1 MARDHGK
8 PTEAEKMAV
17 GTITRFSEGIGAD
30 QYDAV
35 TEKMGLAAE
44 PPEGLI
50 FHSAG
55 ELEGRFQVFN
65 VWETGEHFER
75 FTQDRLRPAQVAVLG
90 EERVAALP
98 DADVVHVAI
107 HNYLIP

>member
-1 MARDHGK
+1 MAI
-8 PTEAEKMAV
+8 
-17 GTITRFSEGIGAD
+17 GTLTRFSEGLGAE

-35 TEKMGLAAE
+35 TEKMGLANE

-65 VWETGEHFER
+65 VWESREHFDSFVR
-75 FTQDRLRPAQVAVLG
+75 DRLRPAQVDIMG
-90 EERVAALP
+90 EDRVAAMP
-98 DADVVHVAI
+98 PEIVEIEI
-107 HNYLIP
+107 HRYLIP

>member
-1 MARDHGK
+1 MAI
-8 PTEAEKMAV
+8 
-17 GTITRFSEGIGAD
+17 GTITRFSQGLGAQ

-35 TEKMGLAAE
+35 TEKMGFANE

-65 VWETGEHFER
+65 VWQSREHFDQ
-75 FTQDRLRPAQVAVLG
+75 FTRERLRPAQVAVMG
-90 EERVAALP
+90 EERVAAMP
-98 DADVVHVAI
+98 DAEIIEVPI
-107 HNYLIP
+107 HKYLIP

>member
-1 MARDHGK
+1 
-8 PTEAEKMAV
+8 MAV
-17 GTITRFSEGIGAD
+17 GTITRFSEGMGAD

-35 TEKMGLAAE
+35 IERVRIGDE
-44 PPEGLI
+44 PVEGLI

-65 VWETGEHFER
+65 LWETREDFER
-75 FTQDRLRPAQVAVLG
+75 FTVERLRPAQVAVMG

-98 DADVVHVAI
+98 DADVVHVAV
-107 HNYLIP
+107 HNYVIP

>member
-1 MARDHGK
+1 MAI
-8 PTEAEKMAV
+8 
-17 GTITRFSEGIGAD
+17 GTITRFSEGMGAE
-30 QYDAV
+30 QYDVV
-35 TEKMGLAAE
+35 TGKLDLANE

-65 VWETGEHFER
+65 VWETRENFDR
-75 FTQDRLRPAQVAVLG
+75 FVTDRLRPAQVAVMG

-98 DADVVHVAI
+98 DAEVVDVAI
-107 HNYLIP
+107 HNYVIP

>member
-1 MARDHGK
+1 
-8 PTEAEKMAV
+8 MAV
-17 GTITRFSEGIGAD
+17 GTITRFSEGMGAD

-35 TEKMGLAAE
+35 TREMGIADE

-65 VWETGEHFER
+65 VWKTPENFER
-75 FTQDRLRPAQVAVLG
+75 FTQDRLRPAQVAVMG

-98 DADVVHVAI
+98 DAEVVQVAI
-107 HNYLIP
+107 HNYVIP

>member
-1 MARDHGK
+1 
-8 PTEAEKMAV
+8 MAV
-17 GTITRFSEGIGAD
+17 GTITRFSEGVGAD

-35 TEKMGLAAE
+35 TAEMGIADE

-65 VWETGEHFER
+65 VWETPEHFER
-75 FTQDRLRPAQVAVLG
+75 FTQDRLRPAQVAVMG

-98 DADVVHVAI
+98 DAEVVQVAI
-107 HNYLIP
+107 HNYVIP

>member
-1 MARDHGK
+1 
-8 PTEAEKMAV
+8 MAV

-35 TEKMGLAAE
+35 TAKMGLAAE

-65 VWETGEHFER
+65 VWETREHFER

-90 EERVAALP
+90 EERVASLP
-98 DADVVHVAI
+98 DADVVHVDI

>member
-1 MARDHGK
+1 MAI
-8 PTEAEKMAV
+8 
-17 GTITRFSEGIGAD
+17 GTITRFSEGLGAE

-35 TEKMGLAAE
+35 TEKMGFTSE

-65 VWETGEHFER
+65 VWESREHFDSFVR
-75 FTQDRLRPAQVAVLG
+75 DRLRPAQVDIMG
-90 EERVAALP
+90 EDRVAAMP
-98 DADVVHVAI
+98 PEIVEVPI
-107 HNYLIP
+107 HRYLIP

>member
-1 MARDHGK
+1 
-8 PTEAEKMAV
+8 MAV
-17 GTITRFSEGIGAD
+17 GTTTRFSEGMGAD

-35 TEKMGLAAE
+35 TEKLGLADE

-65 VWETGEHFER
+65 DAGAGTFAAASRENR
-75 FTQDRLRPAQVAVLG
+75 PDRS
-90 EERVAALP
+90 
-98 DADVVHVAI
+98 
-107 HNYLIP
+107 

>member
-1 MARDHGK
+1 MAI
-8 PTEAEKMAV
+8 
-17 GTITRFSEGIGAD
+17 GTLTRFSPGLGAE

-35 TEKMGLAAE
+35 TDKMGLDNE

-65 VWETGEHFER
+65 VWESREHFDR
-75 FTQDRLRPAQVAVLG
+75 FVRDRLRPAQVAVLG
-90 EERVAALP
+90 EDRVAAMP
-98 DADVVHVAI
+98 PEIVEVAI
-107 HNYLIP
+107 HRYLIP

>member
-1 MARDHGK
+1 
-8 PTEAEKMAV
+8 MAV
-17 GTITRFSEGIGAD
+17 GTITRFSEGVGVE

-35 TEKMGLAAE
+35 TEKMGFADQ

-65 VWETGEHFER
+65 VWETPENFER
-75 FTQDRLRPAQVAVLG
+75 FVKDRLRPAQVAVMG

-98 DADVVHVAI
+98 DAEIVHVAI

>member
-1 MARDHGK
+1 MG
-8 PTEAEKMAV
+8 AE
-17 GTITRFSEGIGAD
+17 

-35 TEKMGLAAE
+35 IAEMGVADE

-65 VWETGEHFER
+65 VWESRENFER
-75 FTQDRLRPAQVAVLG
+75 FTVDRLRPAQVSVMG

-98 DADVVHVAI
+98 DAEVVHVDI